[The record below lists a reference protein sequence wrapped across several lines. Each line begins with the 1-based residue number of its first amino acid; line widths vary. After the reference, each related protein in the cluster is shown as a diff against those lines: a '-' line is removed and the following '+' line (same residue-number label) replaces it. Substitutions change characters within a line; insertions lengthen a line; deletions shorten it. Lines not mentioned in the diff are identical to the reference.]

1 MRLRNVVA
9 IVLAGAIAIAGCS
22 GQQDLSRHQISSA
35 AKMPE
40 PAVKTPEPA
49 AEQVA
54 ADASSAGIEAGEPQ
68 GKPSGGDNEPIARKI
83 IYRANLDLIVEDFS
97 GIPKQVETLATRHGG
112 FVAGSSLSGSAGSPR
127 SGTWT
132 VRVPVGSYGTFL
144 EEAQKLGEFRTLHSE
159 SEEVTGEFYDV
170 QTRIRNRKIA
180 EERLLALLQERTG
193 QLDDIIKIE
202 EHLSQVREEIERLEG
217 RLRVLGNLTAFS
229 TVTISIHE
237 VQGYAPPQVATFRQR
252 VHRAWA
258 DSLNSMRVA
267 GENAVI
273 LLAAL
278 APWLIVLAI
287 PLAFVVWIGWRWYSR
302 LRR

>member
-9 IVLAGAIAIAGCS
+9 IVLVGVMILGGC
-22 GQQDLSRHQISSA
+22 GGPQDASRHQIATEVKMSEPSA
-35 AKMPE
+35 KD
-40 PAVKTPEPA
+40 
-49 AEQVA
+49 VA
-54 ADASSAGIEAGEPQ
+54 GDASIAGGDASMAGIEAGEPQ
-68 GKPSGGDNEPIARKI
+68 GNVPGGDDEPIGRKI

-97 GIPKQVETLATRHGG
+97 GIPKQVENLAEQHGG
-112 FVAGSSLSGSAGSPR
+112 FVAGSSLSGAAGSPR
-127 SGTWT
+127 SGNWT

-144 EEAQKLGEFRTLHSE
+144 EEAQRLGEFRTLRSE

-180 EERLLALLQERTG
+180 EDRLLALLQERTG
-193 QLDDIIKIE
+193 QLDDVIKIE
-202 EHLSQVREEIERLEG
+202 QHLSQVREEIERLEG

-237 VQGYAPPQVATFRQR
+237 VQGYVPPQVATFGQR
-252 VHRAWA
+252 IHRAWT
-258 DSLNSMRVA
+258 DSVNSLRVA
-267 GENAVI
+267 GENAAI
-273 LLAAL
+273 LLTEL

-287 PLAFVVWIGWRWYSR
+287 PLVVVVWIGRRWYSR